1 MNIEDMKAPF
11 TIEMLID
18 IADTQLLV
26 FGDHNLIVRPHM
38 DFIGGVEVFAG
49 NDIVLCCMSDEEMK
63 DDDYTLKT
71 LLERLSHFD
80 ENDVLFYTGKE
91 KRQFQIGFIESDEVF
106 VEVLSSSEIDFR

>member
-63 DDDYTLKT
+63 DVLSRVNHLIILFFLTLKY
-71 LLERLSHFD
+71 L
-80 ENDVLFYTGKE
+80 
-91 KRQFQIGFIESDEVF
+91 
-106 VEVLSSSEIDFR
+106 